1 MKLIKR
7 RLQNFTY
14 TVYRHVFNTEFNI
27 AFHFP
32 KKCDKC
38 EEIKA
43 NHRST
48 NEEKADYDAHIRGKL
63 ETKEERDRY
72 RASIDTFAVCFD
84 LEKCIRTS
92 PRKRVQLLLYK
103 EAECI

>member
-1 MKLIKR
+1 M
-7 RLQNFTY
+7 
-14 TVYRHVFNTEFNI
+14 FNTEFNI

-43 NHRST
+43 NQRPTH
-48 NEEKADYDAHIRGKL
+48 EEQADYDAHIRGKL
-63 ETKEERDRY
+63 ETKEERDKD

-92 PRKRVQLLLYK
+92 PRKRVQLLL
-103 EAECI
+103 